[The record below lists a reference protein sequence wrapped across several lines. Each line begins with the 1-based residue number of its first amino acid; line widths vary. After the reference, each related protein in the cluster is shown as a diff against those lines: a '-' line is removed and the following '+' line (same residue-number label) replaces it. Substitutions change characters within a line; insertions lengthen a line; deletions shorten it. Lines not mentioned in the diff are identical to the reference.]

1 MRPSS
6 FPAPITPPRGK
17 RQQESANQRL
27 YVKALLAT
35 GLGFFYRVKNM
46 GTFDP
51 IRKVYRKDYG
61 QALVA
66 IPDICGYR
74 HRHTVKRLD
83 PLAVPVYIEVKNV
96 KGVEKKRKLIFKC
109 KITDQQKDFLLRAHR
124 SGCLAGVAFTLED
137 ALAIAHDDPVRYPR
151 HPRTYLF
158 LDLDEAG
165 RRELTERVADYEA
178 AKKALSRMKQDP
190 VAAATT
196 LAHGLTEPQD

>member
-1 MRPSS
+1 
-6 FPAPITPPRGK
+6 
-17 RQQESANQRL
+17 
-27 YVKALLAT
+27 
-35 GLGFFYRVKNM
+35 M

-74 HRHTVKRLD
+74 KPYFSAILANSGGQ
-83 PLAVPVYIEVKNV
+83 PLTKAIPVYIEVKNV
-96 KGVEKKRKLIFKC
+96 KGVEKKRKLVFKC
-109 KITDQQKDFLLRAHR
+109 KITDQQKEFLLRAHR

-158 LDLDEAG
+158 LDLDENG
-165 RRELTERVADYEA
+165 RRELADRVAEYEA

-196 LAHGLTEPQD
+196 LAHGLTEPED